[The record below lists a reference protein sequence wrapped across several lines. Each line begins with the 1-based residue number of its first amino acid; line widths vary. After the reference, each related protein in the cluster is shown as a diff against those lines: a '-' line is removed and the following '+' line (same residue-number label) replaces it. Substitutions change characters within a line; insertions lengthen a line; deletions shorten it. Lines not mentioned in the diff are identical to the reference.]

1 MENAIKDAI
10 KDAIKNIEKSRNTKV
25 KQKEFISGNFVGV
38 TMDNGEYWALSVST
52 LRGLNGYGSLK
63 EISFELVA

>member
-10 KDAIKNIEKSRNTKV
+10 KDAIKNIEKSRNSKTSNE
-25 KQKEFISGNFVGV
+25 EFIGGNFVGI
-38 TMDNGEYWALSVST
+38 TLENGEYWALSVST